1 MKQPRLSLLLR
12 RSPRAASSRQ
22 RAAHRQAEVL
32 AVCSINFDASGFE
45 YPTPWHCPFTTE
57 ARFYFSAERPRLI
70 HQPNAFLFGGLM
82 PQRTVVIIAAQG
94 ASPPE
99 QQHPKQQCQLNL
111 VAIAFLLLSF
121 AVPSLQQTSCERARR
136 AAFLPAPLH
145 CYHNT
150 GLCWRLL
157 QALFRAE
164 I

>member
-111 VAIAFLLLSF
+111 VRHRLPLALLRSSLAAADVMRTSAPRSIPARPLTLLS
-121 AVPSLQQTSCERARR
+121 
-136 AAFLPAPLH
+136 
-145 CYHNT
+145 
-150 GLCWRLL
+150 
-157 QALFRAE
+157 
-164 I
+164 